1 MYFNDNKKD
10 TNIDLEFNN
19 NKNNIFFFLN
29 KYKIYLIVVFTI
41 ILAIFITVLLLNKKE
56 KIAYNYLN
64 LTGDEYIT
72 LYLGSDYIEPGYEAY
87 DSKNKNLTSQVE
99 IESNLN
105 VNEIGEYEIIYSI
118 GDVTKSRKVSIIEKN
133 EEYTYIYLNTIDND
147 VNIYLKT
154 GEEYKEPGY
163 KVFNSQGKN
172 LNSDV
177 IITGNVDTN
186 KKGIYKLIYS
196 ITDSNGVVISTSRI
210 VVVMDTEI
218 GLSLD
223 NDEYTNKN
231 VVINVKVIDE
241 YFEYMI
247 LPNGT

>member
-1 MYFNDNKKD
+1 MNKKEIKLYKGVIICILTIIKKD

-19 NKNNIFFFLN
+19 NKKNILFFLN

-56 KIAYNYLN
+56 KITYNYLN

-72 LYLGSDYIEPGYEAY
+72 LYLGADYIEPGYEAY
-87 DSKNKNLTSQVE
+87 NSKNENLTSQVE
-99 IESNLN
+99 IKSNLN

-118 GDVTKSRKVSIIEKN
+118 GDVTKSRKISIIEKN

-186 KKGIYKLIYS
+186 KKVSKKY
-196 ITDSNGVVISTSRI
+196 
-210 VVVMDTEI
+210 E
-218 GLSLD
+218 
-223 NDEYTNKN
+223 
-231 VVINVKVIDE
+231 
-241 YFEYMI
+241 
-247 LPNGT
+247 